1 MKIIQSNNYDVCIGE
16 KSLGHFNFSDYST
29 SAILVDENT
38 KKHCL
43 PLLLAEVS
51 SLSNSLIIE
60 IKSGEENKNISTCS
74 LIWEELSKHN
84 FDRNS
89 LLINLGGGVIG
100 DMGGF
105 SASTYKRGIDFIQ
118 IPTTLLAMA
127 DASVGGKL
135 GIDFG
140 VLKNQVGL
148 FKNPKSVL
156 IYPKFLKTLAEN
168 QLNSGLA
175 EIVKHALIADV
186 NLWNELKETSF
197 SDLNWQEIIEKS
209 VQLKNKIILNDPFE
223 KNARK
228 QLNFGHTFGHAIE
241 SYYLEKGTPILHGE
255 SVFLGIILELELS
268 NISRKENSEIKNFI
282 LSNFALP
289 HCPSKSGIAKHLTN
303 DKKNQSK
310 KINFSLLSGIGN
322 CSIDNLFSIDEL

>member
-1 MKIIQSNNYDVCIGE
+1 MKIISSDNYDVCIGE
-16 KSLGHFNFSDYST
+16 KSLVNFNFSDYST
-29 SAILVDENT
+29 LAIMVDENT
-38 KKHCL
+38 KEYCL
-43 PLLLAEVS
+43 PLLLTQLPA
-51 SLSNSLIIE
+51 LSNSLIIE
-60 IKSGEENKNISTCS
+60 IKSGEENKNLSACS

-89 LLINLGGGVIG
+89 LLINFGGGVIG

-105 SASTYKRGIDFIQ
+105 AASTYKRGIDFIQ

-135 GIDFG
+135 GVDFSG
-140 VLKNQVGL
+140 LKNQIGL

-168 QLNSGLA
+168 QLNSGFA
-175 EIVKHALIADV
+175 EIVKHALIADA
-186 NLWNELKETSF
+186 NLWNQLQETSF
-197 SDLNWQEIIEKS
+197 SDTDWEDIIIRS
-209 VQLKNKIILNDPFE
+209 VQLKNKIILDDPFE
-223 KNARK
+223 KNTRK
-228 QLNFGHTFGHAIE
+228 KLNFGHTFGHAIE

-255 SVFLGIILELELS
+255 AVFLGVILELELS
-268 NISRKENSEIKNFI
+268 NITRQEKSEIKNFI

-289 HCPSKSGIAKHLTN
+289 HCPSKSEIAKYLTN
-303 DKKNQSK
+303 DKKNKSK
-310 KINFSLLSGIGN
+310 KINFSLLSQIGN

>member
-1 MKIIQSNNYDVCIGE
+1 MKIIPSNDYDVCIGE
-16 KSLGHFNFSDYST
+16 KSLRHFNFSDYST
-29 SAILVDENT
+29 LAILVDENT
-38 KKHCL
+38 KEHCL
-43 PLLLAEVS
+43 PLLLTQLP
-51 SLSNSLIIE
+51 SLSNSLILE
-60 IKSGEENKNISTCS
+60 IQSGEENKNISTCS

-105 SASTYKRGIDFIQ
+105 AASTYKRGIDFIQ
-118 IPTTLLAMA
+118 IPTTLLSMA

-135 GIDFG
+135 GIDFSG
-140 VLKNQVGL
+140 LKNQIGL

-156 IYPKFLKTLAEN
+156 IYSKFLETLAEN
-168 QLNSGLA
+168 QLNSGFA
-175 EIVKHALIADV
+175 EIVKYALISDI
-186 NLWNELKETSF
+186 NLWNKLKETSF
-197 SDLNWQEIIEKS
+197 SDIDWEDIITRS
-209 VQLKNKIILNDPFE
+209 VQLKNKIILDDPFE

-241 SYYLEKGTPILHGE
+241 SYYLAKGTPILHGE
-255 SVFLGIILELELS
+255 AVFLGVILELELS
-268 NISRKENSEIKNFI
+268 NISRQEKSEIKNFI

-289 HCPSKSGIAKHLTN
+289 HCPSKSEIAKYLTN

-310 KINFSLLSGIGN
+310 KINFSLLSEIGN
-322 CSIDNLFSIDEL
+322 CSINNLFSIDEL